1 MFVGNSVKVN
11 NSKRQ
16 RKGNKSMPDVVSVL
30 NVKCRVQCFLLYMN
44 KRERKEEKDAS
55 RILHTV

>member
-55 RILHTV
+55 RILHTI

>member
-1 MFVGNSVKVN
+1 VFVGNSVMVN

-55 RILHTV
+55 RILHTI